1 MTIREL
7 RLQKGMTRAAFA
19 KSLGIGLS
27 TLDGYEAGRRDPSAK
42 VLAAIMNVYGL
53 DLTDPTL
60 EEAAMLAEAEEAAL
74 AAVEE
79 AEEVAEEEAEEAAEE
94 EEAEE
99 VAKEADEEAD
109 EEEVAEEADDEA
121 AEEEVAEEEV
131 AEEADEEA
139 AEKEAAEEEVAE
151 EADDE
156 AAEKEAEE
164 ADEEAA
170 EEEADEEE
178 AAEEEAG
185 EADDEAAEEASEEEA
200 GEADEEAAGA
210 SAEAAVEEAVAEA
223 IEEAQAEEAIAEEAE
238 LIAAAEKAARKAAKK
253 ARKAEKLAARQRA
266 DEEAAQRVID
276 IISVISGSVDLDD
289 RDAVLAARDAYDS
302 LTDDQE
308 LMIPGDVLRALFMAE
323 GMIEAA
329 EEAAAREAETSV
341 PIAECQITVKDVPYT
356 GKKIKKPA
364 VKVVCGEV
372 EMQPGEDYSFKYDK
386 KAREIGL
393 YMLTV
398 KGKGRFTGSVKVPFY
413 VVPKAASYANLLAGD
428 KQAARTWKLLKNI
441 EGYQIEYSQNKDF
454 SHSKKA
460 KICKPKDLPKALKKL
475 KAGKKY
481 YLRVRIFA
489 TVKKKHHYSEWSK
502 VKTVKL

>member
-42 VLAAIMNVYGL
+42 ALAAIMNVYGL
-53 DLTDPTL
+53 DLTDPAL
-60 EEAAMLAEAEEAAL
+60 DEAAMLAEAEEAAL
-74 AAVEE
+74 AAVAEADEE
-79 AEEVAEEEAEEAAEE
+79 AAEEEADDEATVEETAEEEAAEEVAAEEAAEEEAAEEAADEEAEESAEEADDEADEEEVAEEEAAEE
-94 EEAEE
+94 EVAEE
-99 VAKEADEEAD
+99 EA
-109 EEEVAEEADDEA
+109 AEEADDEA
-121 AEEEVAEEEV
+121 AEEEVAEEADE
-131 AEEADEEA
+131 AADEEA
-139 AEKEAAEEEVAE
+139 
-151 EADDE
+151 
-156 AAEKEAEE
+156 
-164 ADEEAA
+164 EEAA
-170 EEEADEEE
+170 D
-178 AAEEEAG
+178 
-185 EADDEAAEEASEEEA
+185 
-200 GEADEEAAGA
+200 GA
-210 SAEAAVEEAVAEA
+210 SAEAAVEAAFAEA
-223 IEEAQAEEAIAEEAE
+223 IEEAQAEEAAAEEAE
-238 LIAAAEKAARKAAKK
+238 LIAAAEKAARKAEKK

-276 IISVISGSVDLDD
+276 IISIISGSVGLDE

-329 EEAAAREAETSV
+329 EEAAAKQAETSV
-341 PIAECQITVKDVPYT
+341 PIAECRITVKDVPYT

-372 EMQPGEDYSFKYDK
+372 ALKPGEDYSFKYDK
-386 KAREIGL
+386 KTRDIGL
-393 YMLTV
+393 YMLTI

-413 VVPKAASYANLLAGD
+413 VVPKAASYARLLAGD

-441 EGYQIEYSQNKDF
+441 EGYQIEYSQDKDF